1 MVDKN
6 SPLPIYYQLEEEIK
20 QLINSEQLKPGE
32 LLPSEREYA
41 EKHNISRMTVRQA
54 INNLA
59 SEGLLFRQKGKGTF
73 VAEQKF
79 EQNLQGLT
87 SFSEDMRARGLQPSS
102 RLVSFA
108 EKSADENIAAKL
120 QVNQGEA
127 IFQIERIR
135 MADQSPLAAE
145 TIYTPKKIAG
155 NMTKQ
160 DFAPSFYEYIENT
173 RGYKIKHANQ
183 EIESALATQKE
194 IDHLQLE
201 PGDPVLL
208 IERLTYLNTD
218 EPFEYVISAY
228 RADKYKFKLQM
239 PR

>member
-20 QLINSEQLKPGE
+20 QLIKTEQLKPGE

-41 EKHNISRMTVRQA
+41 EKHHISRMTVRQA

-59 SEGLLFRQKGKGTF
+59 AEGLLFRQKGKGTF

-102 RLVSFA
+102 RLVSF
-108 EKSADENIAAKL
+108 EEIVADEKLAANL
-120 QVNQGEA
+120 AVEVGA
-127 IFQIERIR
+127 SIFKIERIR
-135 MADQSPLAAE
+135 MADQAPLAVE
-145 TIYTPKKIAG
+145 TIYTSKKIAG
-155 NMTKQ
+155 NMTRD
-160 DFAPSFYEYIENT
+160 DFAPSFYDYIEST
-173 RGYKIKHANQ
+173 LGFTIKHANQ
-183 EIESALATQKE
+183 EIESALANEKE
-194 IDHLQLE
+194 IEHLQLN

-208 IERLTYLNTD
+208 IERLTYLSND
-218 EPFEYVISAY
+218 EPFEYVKSAY